1 MIEKVRKTIQQHNML
16 QQGDRVLVA
25 VSGGVD
31 SITLLRALYELRG
44 EWQLELTVAH
54 LDHQMRPGSEVDAR
68 FVADYAASLQLPC
81 VCETI
86 DVPQY
91 IQSEQ
96 LSAEEGARRVRYGF
110 LLRAAHQRNAN
121 VIALGH
127 NLDDQVE
134 TFFLHLLRGAGL
146 AGLSGIP
153 PVRSEGDVRYIRPL
167 LDCSREE
174 ILAYAHDN
182 RLEYRDDPT
191 NREVKFLRN
200 RVRWELLPLLR
211 KYNPNV
217 LETVAR
223 AEETLRKANQYLQR
237 VAEKEFQR
245 ALVRE
250 NSEEIALNRHRV
262 SALEELIQEYVLRE
276 AIRRIQGNFQ
286 GIEAV
291 HVEQMRTELARGHS
305 GAQVSLP
312 AGIRFVTQGDY
323 VLLTRRP
330 LPAPSTPYCFQLHM
344 GGKNSLEPIGWRFE
358 LTLLHGSHPD
368 PADHLE
374 ARIDSATIVEPLYVR
389 NWRRGDRFR
398 PLGLGGTKKLQDY
411 FVDAKIPRGER
422 EQIPLVC
429 DQEGILWVVGWR
441 ISERCRV
448 TPQTLATLCI
458 RAIPLKEE

>member
-1 MIEKVRKTIQQHNML
+1 MIKKVRKTIQKHHML
-16 QQGDRVLVA
+16 QPADRVLVA

-31 SITLLRALYELRG
+31 SIALLRALHELRG
-44 EWQLELTVAH
+44 EWQLELAVAH
-54 LDHQMRPGSEVDAR
+54 LDHRMRPDSEKDAR

-86 DVPQY
+86 DVPHY
-91 IQSEQ
+91 IQSEK
-96 LSAEEGARRVRYGF
+96 LSPEEGARRARYGF
-110 LLRAAHQRNAN
+110 LMRAARQRNAK

-134 TFFLHLLRGAGL
+134 TFFLHLLRGTGL

-153 PVRSEGDVRYIRPL
+153 PVRCEDDVRYIRPL
-167 LDCSREE
+167 LGCSREE
-174 ILAYAHDN
+174 ILAYAHAQ

-191 NREVKFLRN
+191 NQDVKFLRN

-223 AEETLRKANQYLQR
+223 AEEALRKANQYLQR
-237 VAEKEFQR
+237 VAEKEFQQ

-262 SALEELIQEYVLRE
+262 STLEELIQEHVLRE

-291 HVEQMRTELARGHS
+291 HVEQMRTELARGHG
-305 GAQVSLP
+305 GAQVTLP
-312 AGIRFVTQGDY
+312 GGIRFVIQSDH
-323 VLLTRRP
+323 VLLTRRQP
-330 LPAPSTPYCFQLHM
+330 PEHLTPYCFQLHVD
-344 GGKNSLEPIGWRFE
+344 GKNSLEPIGWRFE
-358 LTLLHGSHPD
+358 LTLLDGSHPD

-422 EQIPLVC
+422 DRIPLVC
-429 DQEGILWVVGWR
+429 DQGGILWVVGWCV
-441 ISERCRV
+441 SERCRV
-448 TPQTLATLCI
+448 TPQTLETLCI